1 MGTSALRGV
10 PLPPG
15 ACAGPLS
22 RPDGRAC
29 AAPRSLVM
37 DATLVLSFHL
47 VYAVALLILTSLGLA
62 IVFGMMRVVNFAHG
76 EFLMIGGYALV
87 LSVQAGLNIWVAMFV
102 VAPLVVGLLGYLLE
116 RLIIRHLY
124 GRMLDTILATWGVS
138 LALTGVATALFGFQ
152 PRGVPPPLGNFTLA
166 GYQDSLYSILII
178 VLAFVLLGATYAV
191 LRHTRIGL
199 LARGTMQDAQM
210 AEALGMDTQ
219 RVYAGTFAAGA
230 AVSGL
235 AGAVLAPLTGA
246 VPTIGVAYVTK
257 AFITVITGGA
267 NALTGTVIASTLF
280 GTISETVTSWYSPV
294 AGQVALL
301 VAAIVLLR
309 LMPSG
314 ITGRFFRR
322 SL

>member
-1 MGTSALRGV
+1 LEF
-10 PLPPG
+10 
-15 ACAGPLS
+15 
-22 RPDGRAC
+22 
-29 AAPRSLVM
+29 
-37 DATLVLSFHL
+37 LVLPFHL
-47 VYAVALLILTSLGLA
+47 LYAIALLLLTSLGLA

-87 LSVQAGLNIWVAMFV
+87 LAVEAGLNIWLAMFV
-102 VAPLVVGLLGYLLE
+102 VAPLVVGLIGFALE

-138 LALTGVATALFGFQ
+138 LALIGAATMIFGFQ
-152 PRGVPPPLGNFTLA
+152 PRGVASPLGSFQIG
-166 GYQDSLYSILII
+166 GYRDSWYSLLVIG
-178 VLAFVLLGATYAV
+178 VSAVLLAATYWI
-191 LRHTRIGL
+191 LRRTRIGL
-199 LARGTMQDAQM
+199 LARGTMQNAQM
-210 AEALGMDTQ
+210 AEALGMNTS
-219 RVYAGTFAAGA
+219 RVYAWTFAAGA

-246 VPTIGVAYVTK
+246 VPTIGTAYVTR

-267 NALTGTVIASTLF
+267 NAITGTLAASTIF
-280 GTISETVTSWYSPV
+280 GTLSELVTRWSTPV
-294 AGQVALL
+294 AGHVALL
-301 VAAIVLLR
+301 LAAVVLLR